1 MPRIENGENPQTGLR
16 GLDGVKAAK
25 LEEINESF
33 AEAEKAGYLMSSL
46 GFEVDATDRANR
58 DVDGLIKSL
67 SATGEAQ
74 TMFCDHRNIKQQ
86 VTLEQLK
93 TIQLE
98 IITYGQG
105 LYAKKW
111 LLRETVQAAA
121 TVDEVSAVT
130 WGE

>member
-33 AEAEKAGYLMSSL
+33 AEAEKAGYLMSSF

-58 DVDGLIKSL
+58 DVDGLIKRL
-67 SATGEAQ
+67 AATGGAQ
-74 TMFCDHRNIKQQ
+74 AMFCDHRNIMQQ

-111 LLRETVQAAA
+111 MLREAVQAAA